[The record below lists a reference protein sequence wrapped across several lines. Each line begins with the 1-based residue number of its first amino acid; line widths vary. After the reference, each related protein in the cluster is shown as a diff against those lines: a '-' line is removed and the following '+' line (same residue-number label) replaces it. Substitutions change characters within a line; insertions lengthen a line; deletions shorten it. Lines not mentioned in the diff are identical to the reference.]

1 MIYSRSLIA
10 LLLSVSLNTLSWAQP
25 SSESPQ
31 DPPWYEIELIVFSQG
46 GETTLEQEHWAQPEP
61 LEAHLAQPLALSES
75 SQAVAPLDPVV
86 ETEQVTPDHETSRE
100 PLAATLLIQATAE
113 QPYRH
118 LDRELLQLG
127 AQADK
132 LSDNSRY
139 TVLLHTGWRQP
150 TLGNREAQPVY
161 LRYPLAE
168 PELEPTATEIE
179 AFNTQPNQVIAVEAL
194 TTPITAET
202 PLLLD
207 AISTSVEEDSLAE
220 PATAAPLLEGT
231 LTVSVNRYLRAAV
244 DLRLRDDS
252 EPEPAS
258 IPLWSPQGPA
268 ALEPVPLDTPELTP
282 TLLQLK
288 QVRRLRSEELHYF
301 DHPALGMLLQI
312 RPYTPVV
319 PSVPEPLAPEL
330 PTTETVP
337 AQVVEPQP

>member
-86 ETEQVTPDHETSRE
+86 ETEQVTPDSETSRE
-100 PLAATLLIQATAE
+100 PLVAAPLIQATAE

-118 LDRELLQLG
+118 LERELLQLG

-150 TLGNREAQPVY
+150 TVGNREAQPVY

-168 PELEPTATEIE
+168 PRRRALSLQTAR
-179 AFNTQPNQVIAVEAL
+179 
-194 TTPITAET
+194 TANRR
-202 PLLLD
+202 
-207 AISTSVEEDSLAE
+207 SVWPRSKPVSENYRRNFRI
-220 PATAAPLLEGT
+220 
-231 LTVSVNRYLRAAV
+231 LTVR
-244 DLRLRDDS
+244 RD
-252 EPEPAS
+252 A
-258 IPLWSPQGPA
+258 
-268 ALEPVPLDTPELTP
+268 T
-282 TLLQLK
+282 
-288 QVRRLRSEELHYF
+288 
-301 DHPALGMLLQI
+301 
-312 RPYTPVV
+312 
-319 PSVPEPLAPEL
+319 
-330 PTTETVP
+330 
-337 AQVVEPQP
+337 